1 MKKILL
7 FILVPFIFCN
17 ISYSNNFTSKNTYLS
32 DQEYIAGDDGV
43 LRMNINVLGHVK
55 SPGTY
60 LVYDGIDIMSALSIA
75 GGYLN
80 GSNLRKIIIYSNDGT
95 KKTINLNESFD
106 SNSSFKELAVLR
118 PKDTIYI
125 EQKTLSRFLF
135 SSSLPAVLLGI
146 LNVALTLERTD

>member
-7 FILVPFIFCN
+7 FILVPFVFCS
-17 ISYSNNFTSKNTYLS
+17 ISYSNNLLSKNIYLS
-32 DQEYIAGDDGV
+32 NQEYIAGDDGV
-43 LRMNINVLGHVK
+43 LRMNINILGHVK

-95 KKTINLNESFD
+95 KKIINLNESFD
-106 SNSSFKELAVLR
+106 SNSSFKELVVLK

-125 EQKTLSRFLF
+125 EQKVLSRFLF